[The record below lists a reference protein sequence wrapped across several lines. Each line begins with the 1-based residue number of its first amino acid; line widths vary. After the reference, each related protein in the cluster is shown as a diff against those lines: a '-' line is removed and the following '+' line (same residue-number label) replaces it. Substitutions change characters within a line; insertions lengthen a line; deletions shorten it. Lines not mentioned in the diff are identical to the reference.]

1 MRDMI
6 KDAGSGRKLLAL
18 IMTAVFLAWMSV
30 SLTGCAGGENGDRE
44 SDFPE
49 EISKTAMVTFL
60 PVDSGKEKTVAR
72 GGSEPEPSWRV
83 LI

>member
-49 EISKTAMVTFL
+49 EIS
-60 PVDSGKEKTVAR
+60 
-72 GGSEPEPSWRV
+72 
-83 LI
+83 

>member
-18 IMTAVFLAWMSV
+18 IMTAVFLAWMSF
-30 SLTGCAGGENGDRE
+30 SLTGCAGGENGDKE

-49 EISKTAMVTFL
+49 EISKR
-60 PVDSGKEKTVAR
+60 PWS
-72 GGSEPEPSWRV
+72 PSSLSIQERRRQ
-83 LI
+83 